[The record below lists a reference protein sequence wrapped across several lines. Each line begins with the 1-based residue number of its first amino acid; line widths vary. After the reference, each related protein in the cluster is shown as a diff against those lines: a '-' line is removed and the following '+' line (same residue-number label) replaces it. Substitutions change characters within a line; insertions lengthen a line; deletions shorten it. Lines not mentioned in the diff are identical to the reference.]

1 MSTVDDIVILT
12 RYEET
17 ETTVRFFD
25 ENDRPIFSVGKLHPD
40 ARIRFMLPVKHFYVY
55 DCREDKVI
63 YRSFE
68 PV

>member
-1 MSTVDDIVILT
+1 MSTVDGMVILT

-17 ETTVRFFD
+17 ETRVRFFNED
-25 ENDRPIFSVGKLHPD
+25 NEPEFSVGKLHPT
-40 ARIRFMLPVKHFYVY
+40 ARLRFMLPVKYFYVY

-68 PV
+68 PI